1 MPRVAIDAIA
11 AFAGHV
17 ATTRFEDLPSDAVG
31 AAKAA
36 ILDTLAVGVGGS
48 AEFGARELAELSTRW
63 GSGAEAR
70 VWGNGQRLPAAAAAL
85 CNAYQ
90 VHNAEFDSVHEEA
103 VVHAMSVVLPVA
115 LAGAERRT
123 GVSGAQLITAVVVGV
138 DLAAGLGVAATTT
151 LRFFRP
157 ATAGAFG
164 ATAAFGK
171 LIGLDRPGLVN
182 AFSLTYG
189 QACGT
194 MQAHAEGSALL
205 AMQMGFNARNA
216 VVAVDLAAQGFEG
229 PKNVLEGAFGY
240 FKLFEAAG
248 SPATVAHQ
256 LGRRWFITE
265 LAHKPFP
272 SGRATHGI
280 IEACLELRRRHAIS
294 SEAID
299 RVAVRVPPLVARLV
313 GRESHAEMDA
323 NYARLSA
330 PYVAAHALLTGE
342 VGREAF
348 TPQAYRHSPTQ
359 ELARRILI
367 EAVDAG
373 DPNALTPIEVAIHRH
388 DGARFTTRLAI
399 VCGNPA
405 KPLGR
410 PERLDKVHR
419 NCAAGCFPVPRGSVE
434 RLIARIDRL
443 EEVADVAELVDLLC
457 P

>member
-17 ATTRFEDLPSDAVG
+17 TATRFEDLPSDAVS

-36 ILDTLAVGVGGS
+36 ILDTLVVGVGGS
-48 AEFGARELAELSTRW
+48 AEVRARELVELSTRW

-90 VHNAEFDSVHEEA
+90 VHNAEFDCVHEEA

-123 GVSGAQLITAVVVGV
+123 GVSGTRLITAVVVGV

-164 ATAAFGK
+164 ATAALGK

-182 AFSLTYG
+182 AFSLAYG

-216 VVAVDLAAQGFEG
+216 VVAVDLAAQGFAG

-240 FKLFEAAG
+240 FKLFESAG
-248 SPATVAHQ
+248 SPATVARQ
-256 LGRRWFITE
+256 LGRRWFVAE

-280 IEACLELRRRHAIS
+280 IEACLGLRRRHAIS
-294 SEAID
+294 ADAID
-299 RVAVRVPPLVARLV
+299 RVAIRVPPLVARLV
-313 GRESHAEMDA
+313 GRQSHAEMDA

-348 TPQAYRHSPTQ
+348 TPQAYCHSPTQ

-373 DPNALTPIEVAIHRH
+373 DPNALTPIEVAIDRN
-388 DGARFTTRLAI
+388 DGARLTTRLAI

-405 KPLGR
+405 KPLPR
-410 PERLDKVHR
+410 HERLEKVHR
-419 NCAAGCFPVPRGSVE
+419 NCAAGLFPVPHGTVE

-443 EEVADVAELVDLLC
+443 EDVADVGELVDLVC

>member
-17 ATTRFEDLPSDAVG
+17 TATRFQDLPSDAVS

-48 AEFGARELAELSTRW
+48 AESGARELAELNGRW
-63 GSGAEAR
+63 GSGADAR
-70 VWGNGQRLPAAAAAL
+70 VWGNGQPLPAAAAAL

-90 VHNAEFDSVHEEA
+90 VHNAEFDCVHEEA

-115 LAGAERRT
+115 LAGAERHR
-123 GVSGAQLITAVVVGV
+123 GVSGAKLITAVVVGV

-164 ATAAFGK
+164 AAAALGK
-171 LIGLDRPGLVN
+171 LLGLDGAGMVN
-182 AFSLTYG
+182 AFSFAYG

-194 MQAHAEGSALL
+194 MQAHTEGSALL

-216 VVAVDLAAQGFEG
+216 VVAVDLAARGFEG

-240 FKLFEAAG
+240 FKLFESAG
-248 SPATVAHQ
+248 SPATVAQQ
-256 LGRRWFITE
+256 LGRRWFIAE

-294 SEAID
+294 ADAID
-299 RVAVRVPPLVARLV
+299 RVGLRVPPLVARLV

-323 NYARLSA
+323 TYARLSA
-330 PYVAAHALLTGE
+330 PYVAAHALISGE
-342 VGREAF
+342 VGRGAF
-348 TPQAYRHSPTQ
+348 TPQAYRHARTQ
-359 ELARRILI
+359 ELARRIRV

-373 DPNALTPIEVAIHRH
+373 DPNALTPIEVAIDRN
-388 DGARFTTRLAI
+388 DGARFTTRLEI

-410 PERLDKVHR
+410 DDRLEKVYR
-419 NCAAGCFPVPRGSVE
+419 NCAAGLRPVPHGTVE
-434 RLIARIDRL
+434 RLIARIDHL
-443 EEVADVAELVDLLC
+443 EDVADVGELVDLIC

>member
-1 MPRVAIDAIA
+1 M
-11 AFAGHV
+11 
-17 ATTRFEDLPSDAVG
+17 
-31 AAKAA
+31 
-36 ILDTLAVGVGGS
+36 
-48 AEFGARELAELSTRW
+48 
-63 GSGAEAR
+63 
-70 VWGNGQRLPAAAAAL
+70 
-85 CNAYQ
+85 
-90 VHNAEFDSVHEEA
+90 
-103 VVHAMSVVLPVA
+103 
-115 LAGAERRT
+115 
-123 GVSGAQLITAVVVGV
+123 
-138 DLAAGLGVAATTT
+138 
-151 LRFFRP
+151 
-157 ATAGAFG
+157 
-164 ATAAFGK
+164 
-171 LIGLDRPGLVN
+171 
-182 AFSLTYG
+182 
-189 QACGT
+189 
-194 MQAHAEGSALL
+194 
-205 AMQMGFNARNA
+205 
-216 VVAVDLAAQGFEG
+216 
-229 PKNVLEGAFGY
+229 LEGAFGY

-313 GRESHAEMDA
+313 GRESHAEMNA

-419 NCAAGCFPVPRGSVE
+419 NCAAGFFPVPRDSVE